1 MMSCLVVDDERLV
14 RELLED
20 NIRQIPYLQLAGSC
34 KNALEAAEVLQN
46 TVIDLLFL
54 DIRMPRLTGLQFLQ
68 SLQNPPLVIL
78 VTAYEQYALEG
89 FNLNVVDYLLKPFA
103 FERFVKACNRAYDLL
118 NLRNKDKQPADVAD
132 VPVEEFFVHVEYTLV
147 KIVVADIDYV
157 EGLKDYIKIHLTSS
171 SKPVLTR
178 MSMKAIEEKL
188 PAAGFVRTHKSYLV
202 AVRKIT
208 AIKREIVCIGGIE
221 IPIGESYKANIT
233 RIVS

>member
-34 KNALEAAEVLQN
+34 KNALEAAEILQN
-46 TVIDLLFL
+46 TVTDLLFL
-54 DIRMPRLTGLQFLQ
+54 DIRMPRLNGLQFLQ
-68 SLQNPPLVIL
+68 SLQKPPLVIL

-89 FNLNVVDYLLKPFA
+89 FDLNVVDYLLKPFP
-103 FERFVKACNRAYDLL
+103 FERFVKACNRAHDLFA
-118 NLRNKDKQPADVAD
+118 LRNKDKQVAGASL
-132 VPVEEFFVHVEYTLV
+132 EEFFVHVEYTLV
-147 KIVVADIDYV
+147 KIIVSDIAYV

-171 SKPVLTR
+171 PKPVLTR

-188 PAAGFVRTHKSYLV
+188 PPGGFIRTHKSFLV

-208 AIKREIVCIGGIE
+208 AIKREMVCIGSVE
-221 IPIGESYKANIT
+221 IPIGEMYKANVS
-233 RIVS
+233 RIVN

>member
-34 KNALEAAEVLQN
+34 KNALEAAEILQN
-46 TVIDLLFL
+46 TTIDLLFL
-54 DIRMPRLTGLQFLQ
+54 DIRMPRLNGLQFLQ
-68 SLQNPPLVIL
+68 SLQNPPLIIL
-78 VTAYEQYALEG
+78 VTAYEQYALEA
-89 FNLNVVDYLLKPFA
+89 FDLNVVDYLLKPFP
-103 FERFVKACNRAYDLL
+103 FERFVKACNRAHDLFG
-118 NLRNKDKQPADVAD
+118 LRNRDQQVAGA
-132 VPVEEFFVHVEYTLV
+132 VLEEFFVHVEYTLV
-147 KIVVADIDYV
+147 KIVISDIDYV

-188 PAAGFVRTHKSYLV
+188 PAAGFVRAHKSFLV

-208 AIKREIVCIGGIE
+208 AIKRDMVCIGSVE
-221 IPIGESYKANIT
+221 IPIGETYKTNIS
-233 RIVS
+233 RIVN

>member
-20 NIRQIPYLQLAGSC
+20 NIRQIPYLQMAGSC
-34 KNALEAAEVLQN
+34 KNALEAAEILQN

-54 DIRMPRLTGLQFLQ
+54 DIRMPRLNGLQFLQ

-89 FNLNVVDYLLKPFA
+89 FDLNVVDYLLKPFP
-103 FERFVKACNRAYDLL
+103 FERFVKACNRAHDLFS
-118 NLRNKDKQPADVAD
+118 LRNKEQQTAGVSL
-132 VPVEEFFVHVEYTLV
+132 EEFFVHVEYTLV
-147 KIVVADIDYV
+147 KIVVSDISYV

-171 SKPVLTR
+171 PKPVLTR

-188 PAAGFVRTHKSYLV
+188 PAGGFVRTHKSFLV

-208 AIKREIVCIGGIE
+208 AIKRDMVCIGSIE
-221 IPIGESYKANIT
+221 IPIGETYKTN
-233 RIVS
+233 VSSIIN

>member
-34 KNALEAAEVLQN
+34 KNALEAAEILQN

-54 DIRMPRLTGLQFLQ
+54 DIRMPRLNGLQFLQ

-89 FNLNVVDYLLKPFA
+89 FDLNVVDYLLKPFS
-103 FERFVKACNRAYDLL
+103 FERFVKACNRAHDLFG
-118 NLRNKDKQPADVAD
+118 LRNKDKQVIAASP
-132 VPVEEFFVHVEYTLV
+132 EEFFVHVEYTLV
-147 KIVVADIDYV
+147 KIVISDISYV

-188 PAAGFVRTHKSYLV
+188 PAAGFVRAHKSFLV

-208 AIKREIVCIGGIE
+208 AIKRDMVCIGNVE
-221 IPIGESYKANIT
+221 IPIGETYKANIS
-233 RIVS
+233 RIVN